1 MFLFPDVAEEDFDF
15 SAEWLV
21 SQMDEASRIITFDGT
36 GKNED
41 LTMSISYEE
50 NPEDYRT
57 FSLGELVSFPR
68 ETFFDPGQ
76 NLDL

>member
-1 MFLFPDVAEEDFDF
+1 MFLFPDIAEEAFDF
-15 SAEWLV
+15 SAEWLI
-21 SQMDEASRIITFDGT
+21 SQMDDASRIITFEGT
-36 GKNED
+36 GNNEN

-50 NPEDYRT
+50 NPEDYQEL
-57 FSLGELVSFPR
+57 SLGELVSFSK

>member
-1 MFLFPDVAEEDFDF
+1 MFLFPDIAEENFDF

-21 SQMDEASRIITFDGT
+21 SQMDDASRIITFEGT
-36 GKNED
+36 GNNEN

-50 NPEDYRT
+50 NPEDYQEL
-57 FSLGELVSFPR
+57 SLGELVSFPK